1 MDSEIGYSIVLTMVV
16 LAEVT
21 IHFIH
26 QIPLHSPDAQSMAQ
40 RCTWKKQ
47 CIIIEYVCVCVC
59 S

>member
-40 RCTWKKQ
+40 RCTWK
-47 CIIIEYVCVCVC
+47 
-59 S
+59 